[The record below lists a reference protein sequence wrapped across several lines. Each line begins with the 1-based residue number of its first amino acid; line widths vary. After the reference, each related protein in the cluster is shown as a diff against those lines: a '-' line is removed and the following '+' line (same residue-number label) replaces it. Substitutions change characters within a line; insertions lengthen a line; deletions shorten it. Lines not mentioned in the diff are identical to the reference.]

1 MKDKSTKRS
10 SVKSRSF
17 LLTLITSLLI
27 LICIPV
33 IVFQL
38 VLVRQSTNE
47 ISKRNTEYYNSVLH
61 NCSVSYNEQIE
72 LLRYHALN
80 ISLDHRMAKPLKNDC
95 TAYEIFE
102 AAQAIDSYG
111 QGLLSVAKVGLY
123 YPSQQYVLIDGY
135 QRTMDVFFEALR
147 IKNADEQRQL
157 TQRMMDAEQRDA
169 FYINGTLILAR
180 PVHLLS
186 QFDYDGS
193 VFFLIDIA
201 DFGRIFEAN
210 LPADAEVA
218 VRNADD
224 WILHSELLKN
234 ALETE
239 TSLQN
244 FVNSEHNG
252 MHVLHGEAQM
262 HTIYKYIDK
271 ETNNGYFAVIE
282 TKQAEKSLTDYRN
295 RITGILAVSM
305 VLLCAMAIIMVYIN
319 YKPIKKLV
327 IKHTDSGRG
336 ELSEL
341 ERLDSAFFARDEK
354 ISDQRSLLGSLLLG
368 DLISGADEKAD
379 MSDQDFGYRNLRYF
393 AVVTVAAND
402 LNVKQAYTIA
412 EKLQDRMETMK
423 VYTTSIPN
431 RAHVLFVFM
440 DEAPINIALIK
451 ADVILTIHEIT
462 GQEREVKVGDVVQR
476 FEDIR
481 RSYYTSFM
489 DYQKVM
495 ESEEGFSGEV
505 YPAQDVQ
512 HFVQCV
518 CAGNESG
525 ALVMLDKIDAYYAV
539 RKYRTAHKQY
549 YDYKLLSAYLGGLKE
564 NAIDISGEEIDELL
578 AFNNHEELFALL
590 RKSVKGCCGRMIS
603 AAEQTSLILQSKL
616 VQYVNNNLTNVEMC
630 LSSAA
635 EEFNTSIYVVSRLFK
650 EATGAGFK
658 EYVINKRLELSR
670 EMLLTS
676 DESVTNIAKTCGF
689 ENLTYFST
697 AFRKCYG
704 QAPSKFRN
712 LYKMQ
717 EE

>member
-1 MKDKSTKRS
+1 M
-10 SVKSRSF
+10 
-17 LLTLITSLLI
+17 LTLITSLLI

-33 IVFQL
+33 IVFQI
-38 VLVRQSTNE
+38 VLVWQSTNE
-47 ISKRNTEYYNSVLH
+47 ISKGNTEYYNSVLH
-61 NCSVSYNEQIE
+61 SCAVSYNEQIE

-80 ISLDHRMAKPLKNDC
+80 ISLDYRMAKPLKQDC
-95 TAYEIFE
+95 SAYDIYE
-102 AAQAIDSYG
+102 AAQALDSYG

-123 YPSQQYVLIDGY
+123 YPSQQCVLIDGY

-169 FYINGTLILAR
+169 FYINGTLLLAR

-186 QFDYDGS
+186 QFDYDGA

-210 LPADAEVA
+210 LPDGAEVA
-218 VRNADD
+218 VRIADD
-224 WILHSELLKN
+224 WILHSDRLMN
-234 ALETE
+234 ALESE
-239 TSLQN
+239 TSFVNFTNSVGSGAYALQN
-244 FVNSEHNG
+244 DS
-252 MHVLHGEAQM
+252 QM
-262 HTIYKYIDK
+262 HTIYKYIDE

-282 TKQAEKSLTDYRN
+282 TKQAEKSLTDYQR
-295 RITGILAVSM
+295 RVTGILAASM
-305 VLLCAMAIIMVYIN
+305 MLLCALAIIMVYIN

-327 IKHTDSGRG
+327 IKHTGSGRG

-368 DLISGADEKAD
+368 DLISGAEEKTD
-379 MSDQDFGYRNLRYF
+379 LSDRDFGYRNLRYF

-402 LNVKQAYTIA
+402 LNVKQAYSIA
-412 EKLQDRMETMK
+412 EKLQERMETTK

-440 DEAPINIALIK
+440 DEVPINIALIK
-451 ADVILTIHEIT
+451 ADVVLTIHEIT

-489 DYQKVM
+489 DYQNVI
-495 ESEEGFSGEV
+495 ESEGGFSGEV

-512 HFVQCV
+512 RFVQYV
-518 CAGNESG
+518 CTGNENG

-539 RKYRTAHKQY
+539 RKYRAAHKQY

-564 NAIDISGEEIDELL
+564 NAIDISTEEIDELL
-578 AFNNHEELFALL
+578 AFNSHKDLFSLL
-590 RKSVKGCCGRMIS
+590 RKSVKGCCGRMTS
-603 AAEQTSLILQSKL
+603 AAEQTSLILQTKL
-616 VQYVNNNLTNVEMC
+616 VQYVNDNLTNVEMC

-658 EYVINKRLELSR
+658 EYVINKRLELGR
-670 EMLLTS
+670 EMLLAS
-676 DESVTNIAKTCGF
+676 DESVTNIAKACGF

-704 QAPSKFRN
+704 QAPSKFRD
-712 LYKMQ
+712 LHKTLA
-717 EE
+717 E